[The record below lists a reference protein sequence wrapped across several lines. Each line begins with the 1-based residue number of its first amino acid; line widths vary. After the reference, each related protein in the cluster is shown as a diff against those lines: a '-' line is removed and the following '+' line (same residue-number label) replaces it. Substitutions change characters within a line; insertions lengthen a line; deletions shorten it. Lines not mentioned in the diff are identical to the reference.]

1 MIGMMHL
8 KKKHVDRVVHQCA
21 HLHLHRRR
29 HLYIVVVLDVRQ
41 VRSMTRMRGVCVVDM
56 VRVLVVKVNVAGKGR
71 ANTQEVV
78 IKEDIL
84 VLVPIK
90 HVGLLPEML

>member
-1 MIGMMHL
+1 MYL
-8 KKKHVDRVVHQCA
+8 RKKDVVAVALQCA
-21 HLHLHRRR
+21 PLHRRRRR